1 MKSHDEL
8 IKLVRNDITTMQLK
22 IKDLINQEQILIK
35 SHAKKWLTQV
45 VHDNII
51 RNQGRLS
58 ELYYI
63 LSVLSD

>member
-22 IKDLINQEQILIK
+22 IKDLINQEQSLIK